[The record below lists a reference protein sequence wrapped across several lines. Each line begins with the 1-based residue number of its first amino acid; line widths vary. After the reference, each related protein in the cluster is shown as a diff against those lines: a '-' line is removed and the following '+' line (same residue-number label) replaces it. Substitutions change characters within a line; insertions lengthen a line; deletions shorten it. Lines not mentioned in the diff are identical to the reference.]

1 MLGQL
6 VSIDSVNPTL
16 IPGGAGEA
24 AIGRFI
30 ATWLEGAGLEVSLQ
44 EVVPGR
50 SNVIGVARGSGG
62 GRTLLLNAHTDTVG
76 VDGMQAPHEPRLE
89 DGRLYGRGA
98 YDMKAGLAAAMLTV
112 ASVRELAGDVVL
124 AAVVDEEAAGA
135 GTKALLA
142 SGIHADAAIVPEP
155 TGLDVVIAHKGFVG
169 FEIETAGRAAH
180 GSRPE
185 RGVDAIARMGPILVE
200 LLTLAERLSSAAG
213 HPLLGPSSM
222 HTSLI
227 EGGQEFSSYPERCLL
242 TGEWRT
248 LPGQSPA
255 DVEAELRELI
265 ARSTVDADL
274 RLLFTGDPLETAED
288 EEIVQ
293 LVHGH
298 ARTEIVGVPYWAD
311 SALLAAAGIPTVLF
325 GPRGGGEHETV
336 EWVELASVERLCD
349 VLLATAQN
357 FCVPT
362 R

>member
-1 MLGQL
+1 
-6 VSIDSVNPTL
+6 
-16 IPGGAGEA
+16 
-24 AIGRFI
+24 
-30 ATWLEGAGLEVSLQ
+30 
-44 EVVPGR
+44 
-50 SNVIGVARGSGG
+50 
-62 GRTLLLNAHTDTVG
+62 
-76 VDGMQAPHEPRLE
+76 
-89 DGRLYGRGA
+89 
-98 YDMKAGLAAAMLTV
+98 
-112 ASVRELAGDVVL
+112 
-124 AAVVDEEAAGA
+124 
-135 GTKALLA
+135 
-142 SGIHADAAIVPEP
+142 
-155 TGLDVVIAHKGFVG
+155 
-169 FEIETAGRAAH
+169 
-180 GSRPE
+180 
-185 RGVDAIARMGPILVE
+185 
-200 LLTLAERLSSAAG
+200 
-213 HPLLGPSSM
+213 M

-265 ARSTVDADL
+265 ARSTVGADL

-288 EEIVQ
+288 EEIVR

-298 ARTEIVGVPYWAD
+298 AGTEFVGVPYWAD